1 MKLWFYWCFPPT
13 EPMHLISTLSL
24 QAGLTL
30 RKKRKSLTFPNPTSP
45 RPTNMHTKQDAIR
58 CYYSTLLQGAESAKD
73 MGDAI
78 TKWLSRSDNVLKDD

>member
-1 MKLWFYWCFPPT
+1 
-13 EPMHLISTLSL
+13 
-24 QAGLTL
+24 
-30 RKKRKSLTFPNPTSP
+30 
-45 RPTNMHTKQDAIR
+45 MHTKQDAIR